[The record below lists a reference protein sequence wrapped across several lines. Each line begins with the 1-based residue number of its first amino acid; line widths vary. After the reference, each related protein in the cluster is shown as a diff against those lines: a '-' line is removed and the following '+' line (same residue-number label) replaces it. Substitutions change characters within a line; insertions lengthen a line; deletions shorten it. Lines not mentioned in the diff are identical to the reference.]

1 MQGHEGFRPVV
12 VHVIYRLAVGGME
25 NGLVN
30 LINRMASHRYRHV
43 IVCMDDFTDF
53 RERLQRDDVEVYALH
68 KKPGVD
74 LSAFFRFWRLLRQL
88 RPAIVHTRNLGALE
102 YQIPAF
108 LAGVPYRVQ
117 GEHGRDTSDLDG
129 TNRKYLLFRQ
139 LLNPLV
145 SQYIALSQNLALW
158 LENQAKVSPQRI
170 RQIYNGVDAKTFF
183 PLDVA
188 LDVGESSDDSTCDVT
203 HGSIYGS
210 TYRSIRAK
218 RLPQGFVPENAI
230 IIGTVGRL
238 QVEKDQLTL
247 VRAFIMLLDKVERGR
262 ERLRLVLVGEGPL
275 REPIQQLLQEADAE
289 SLVWMPGS
297 RNDAPALLQCLDI
310 FVLPSLIEGVSNTI
324 LEAMATGL
332 PVVATAVGGNPELV
346 EDHKTGRLVPS
357 QQPALMADAL
367 REYCQTAQQR
377 QQHGQAGRQRVEQM
391 FSMES
396 MVDGYLAVYDAL
408 LGNAAIAAD
417 DVNGK

>member
-1 MQGHEGFRPVV
+1 MHVADGSLPVV

-30 LINRMASHRYRHV
+30 LINGMSPDRYRHV
-43 IVCMDDFTDF
+43 IVCIDDFTDF
-53 RERLQRDDVEVYALH
+53 RERIQRDDVEVFALH

-74 LSAFFRFWRLLRQL
+74 FAAFFRFWKLLRQL

-108 LAGVPYRVQ
+108 LAGVPHRVQ
-117 GEHGRDTSDLDG
+117 GEHGRDTSDLEG

-139 LLNPLV
+139 CLHPLV
-145 SQYIALSQNLALW
+145 SHYIALSQNLAQW
-158 LENQAKVSPQRI
+158 LENQAKVSPQSI
-170 RQIYNGVDAKTFF
+170 RQIYNGVNTNTFS
-183 PLDVA
+183 PA
-188 LDVGESSDDSTCDVT
+188 SRRNPISTK
-203 HGSIYGS
+203 S
-210 TYRSIRAK
+210 
-218 RLPQGFVPENAI
+218 LPEGFAPEGTI
-230 IIGTVGRL
+230 VIGTVGRL

-247 VRAFIMLLDKVERGR
+247 VRAFLLLLNKTKQGR
-262 ERLRLVLVGEGPL
+262 KTLRLILVGEGPL
-275 REPIQQLLQEADAE
+275 REPIQKLLREADAE

-297 RNDAPALLQCLDI
+297 RDDAPQLLQCMDI

-332 PVVATAVGGNPELV
+332 PVVATAVGGNPELLDN
-346 EDHKTGRLVPS
+346 EITGQLVPS
-357 QQPALMADAL
+357 QQPELMAEAL
-367 REYCQTAQQR
+367 WEYCQSEEKR
-377 QQHGQAGRQRVEQM
+377 QQHGIAGRERVERL

-408 LGNAAIAAD
+408 LGTAAIVAD
-417 DVNGK
+417 DVSGK